1 MVQILKYF
9 EFFDCLRKDH
19 KYIDFSFAFMVELS
33 FAFMAELW

>member
-9 EFFDCLRKDH
+9 ELLRKDH
-19 KYIDFSFAFMVELS
+19 KYVDFSFSFIVELS